1 MKEALEAAER
11 QAREAK
17 IKSRKNKHKTE
28 VSQLTIPVSEEVNDI
43 PVVVGSELKGLKRED
58 EKPKLP
64 IELLERNSDNINMKE
79 MEIIQREDPD
89 EVKNVEEQRK
99 IGKNEDELKLYTR
112 NVITQPSV
120 ETLKP
125 HMVEV
130 KVSKCHIVYSY
141 LQCNFFYLLF
151 CENVLLSI
159 YLYF

>member
-43 PVVVGSELKGLKRED
+43 PAVVGSELKVLKKED
-58 EKPKLP
+58 EKPKRP
-64 IELLERNSDNINMKE
+64 IELLEINSENMNMKE
-79 MEIIQREDPD
+79 MEIIPKENPD
-89 EVKNVEEQRK
+89 EVKTAEVQRQ

-112 NVITQPSV
+112 NVNPQPSV

-130 KVSKCHIVYSY
+130 KVHK
-141 LQCNFFYLLF
+141 
-151 CENVLLSI
+151 
-159 YLYF
+159 

>member
-17 IKSRKNKHKTE
+17 MKSRKNKHKTE

-43 PVVVGSELKGLKRED
+43 PVVVGSELKVLKRED

-130 KVSKCHIVYSY
+130 KVSKCHIAYSY
-141 LQCNFFYLLF
+141 LQCKFFY
-151 CENVLLSI
+151 
-159 YLYF
+159 

>member
-17 IKSRKNKHKTE
+17 MKSRRNKHKTE

-43 PVVVGSELKGLKRED
+43 PVVVGSELKVLKRED

-64 IELLERNSDNINMKE
+64 IELLERTSDNINMKE

-89 EVKNVEEQRK
+89 EVKSVEEQRK

-112 NVITQPSV
+112 NVIPQPSV

-141 LQCNFFYLLF
+141 LQCKLFY
-151 CENVLLSI
+151 
-159 YLYF
+159 

>member
-43 PVVVGSELKGLKRED
+43 PAVVGSELKVLKKED
-58 EKPKLP
+58 EKPKRP
-64 IELLERNSDNINMKE
+64 IELLEINSENMNMKE
-79 MEIIQREDPD
+79 MEIIPKENPD
-89 EVKNVEEQRK
+89 EVKTAEVQQQ

-112 NVITQPSV
+112 NVNPQPSV

-130 KVSKCHIVYSY
+130 KVHK
-141 LQCNFFYLLF
+141 
-151 CENVLLSI
+151 
-159 YLYF
+159 